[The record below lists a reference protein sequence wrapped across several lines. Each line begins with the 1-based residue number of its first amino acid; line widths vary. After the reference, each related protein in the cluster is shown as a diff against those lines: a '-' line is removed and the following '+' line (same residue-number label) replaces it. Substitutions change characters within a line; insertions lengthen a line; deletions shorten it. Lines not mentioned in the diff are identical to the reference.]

1 MTKSTTELPVNINKK
16 KIVEQNIDFPEFD
29 EADLIRLDM
38 NIIEYPLF
46 SRNRKREKN
55 QILKYYFNNNKSN
68 NSFSWGC
75 SSRRV

>member
-55 QILKYYFNNNKSN
+55 QILKYYFNNNKSKYIEITP
-68 NSFSWGC
+68 SAG
-75 SSRRV
+75 